1 MALDLKMR
9 RFSLLCLIAGLV
21 VESGCGKEL
30 TRPVVTDLRFAVTA
44 APDVSGPSTPITL
57 RSRVTNAG
65 NTRVLHCSGCGCGNG
80 IWIVILGPDGKEV
93 ALHDPNAPQPGCQD
107 RMDEPL
113 EPAMILEGGDRFTGV
128 LYQRG
133 IPTYPSPTYAAPSG
147 TYTVISTFAYQP
159 PSGQWVELARRTT
172 FVWLP

>member
-1 MALDLKMR
+1 MALGPKMR

-21 VESGCGKEL
+21 VESGCGKEP
-30 TRPVVTDLRFAVTA
+30 TRPAVTDIRLAVA
-44 APDVSGPSTPITL
+44 ATPDVGGPSVPV
-57 RSRVTNAG
+57 SMRVLVANAG
-65 NTRVLHCSGCGCGNG
+65 NTRVLHCSGCGCRNG

-93 ALHDPNAPQPGCQD
+93 ALHDPNAPHPGCQD

-113 EPAMILEGGDRFTGV
+113 EPAMTLEGGDRFTGV

-147 TYTVISTFAYQP
+147 AYTVISTFAYQP